1 VTAGSAIDMTLE
13 EAVNRDVPFPGEFEP
28 IGGVPDRKSFNNPL
42 ETQPKSEHTTN
53 QNKNAYQQ
61 SR

>member
-1 VTAGSAIDMTLE
+1 MTAGNAINMTLE
-13 EAVNRDVPFPGEFEP
+13 EAVDRDIPFPGEFEP

-42 ETQPKSEHTTN
+42 ETQLKGGHTTN

>member
-1 VTAGSAIDMTLE
+1 MTLE
-13 EAVNRDVPFPGEFEP
+13 EAVDRDIPFPGEFEP

-42 ETQPKSEHTTN
+42 ETQLKGGHTTN

>member
-1 VTAGSAIDMTLE
+1 MTAGNAINMTLE
-13 EAVNRDVPFPGEFEP
+13 EAMNRDIPFPGEFEP

-42 ETQPKSEHTTN
+42 EAQLKDGHTTN
-53 QNKNAYQQ
+53 QNKNAYQR